1 MPTSSYGALRVLL
14 LSFFLLPLLHGCLG
28 EGGDSQSRPDS
39 TPDGSV
45 SGQVLDPPIQG
56 AQVRLV
62 DAEGNA
68 LSALVRS
75 DDQGRFKLQ
84 YRGDTAGARQLPRG
98 GAARGDASRRRPLPR
113 RPRAPSRM
121 DDGGRRTQRR
131 AAQGQYGG
139 AGGGA

>member
-84 YRGDTAGARQLPRG
+84 YRGDTAGARLVAGPNDVGSSACSR
-98 GAARGDASRRRPLPR
+98 ALADAV
-113 RPRAPSRM
+113 RPRYV
-121 DDGGRRTQRR
+121 RT
-131 AAQGQYGG
+131 
-139 AGGGA
+139 